1 LFNCV
6 PEIKQANIIKYHY
19 QQKHSPLG
27 DTGNECAARLDDAA
41 AIVGI
46 LNPIIEAGVYTAFD
60 TPLTVDAEREYIL
73 NFPQRGVFHV
83 AVLLPDRAVVGFQ
96 SMEPFAT
103 FTHAF
108 DHVGIIGTY
117 VDILYRR
124 HGIGKSLFE
133 VTFETARTKGY
144 EKILIYVRAD
154 NAGALASYL
163 QRGFHIIGTA
173 QRQAKIKGTYVDEI
187 IIERFL

>member
-1 LFNCV
+1 MNLLVREAQPN
-6 PEIKQANIIKYHY
+6 
-19 QQKHSPLG
+19 
-27 DTGNECAARLDDAA
+27 DAE

-46 LNPIIEAGVYTAFD
+46 LNPIIETGVYTAFD

-83 AVLLPDRAVVGFQ
+83 AVRFPDQTVVGFQ

-108 DHVGIIGTY
+108 NHVGIIGTY
-117 VDILYRR
+117 VDLLYRR
-124 HGIGKSLFE
+124 QGIGKSLFE
-133 VTFETARTKGY
+133 ATFETARSKGY
-144 EKILIYVRAD
+144 EKILTYIRAD
-154 NAGALASYL
+154 NVPALASYL
-163 QRGFHIIGTA
+163 QHGFRIIGTA
-173 QRQAKIKGTYVDEI
+173 QRQAKIKGMYVDEI

>member
-1 LFNCV
+1 MNVLV
-6 PEIKQANIIKYHY
+6 RE
-19 QQKHSPLG
+19 
-27 DTGNECAARLDDAA
+27 ARLNDAA

-83 AVLLPDRAVVGFQ
+83 ALRLPDREVVGFQ

-124 HGIGKSLFE
+124 QGIGKSLFDA
-133 VTFETARTKGY
+133 TFETARTKGY
-144 EKILIYVRAD
+144 EKILTYVRAD